1 MGALREAMNA
11 TTRLRGATRAP
22 TCKWCTRFPVPCTSR
37 ICYLRLSGTARACVD
52 RLRAG
57 GGDGCKRLR
66 SCVRVWWAIAVLD
79 LHTHWLTFFRSLC
92 PPATCGLLQPHLFST
107 RSPRLLRAAPSP
119 HSPRPARRFAMI
131 INSSGLQPAASPNSP
146 RSRGRLARVGQ
157 DLAVGFAGEVGVSS
171 PLSTSRR
178 TRRSSTDDG
187 PHFDPA
193 NDDPLLEEVR
203 RGEKRRY
210 SCAICY
216 YVPSVVMRRGARR
229 P

>member
-1 MGALREAMNA
+1 MGASREAMNA

-37 ICYLRLSGTARACVD
+37 ICYLRLYPGTARACVD

-107 RSPRLLRAAPSP
+107 RSPRLVSSSPSCCAIPTFAPPRPQVRDDHQQLRAPAGGVPQLP
-119 HSPRPARRFAMI
+119 AEPR
-131 INSSGLQPAASPNSP
+131 AS
-146 RSRGRLARVGQ
+146 RSRGARSGGGVRRRGGSLLAAQ
-157 DLAVGFAGEVGVSS
+157 HLAADAQVVHGRRPALRPRERRPFAGGG
-171 PLSTSRR
+171 TSRR
-178 TRRSSTDDG
+178 EEEILMCYM
-187 PHFDPA
+187 
-193 NDDPLLEEVR
+193 LL
-203 RGEKRRY
+203 
-210 SCAICY
+210 CAVCCN
-216 YVPSVVMRRGARR
+216 A
-229 P
+229 